1 MLAPAYSC
9 YPILR
14 GKLADSLTDGL
25 RCARLEMEGY
35 KTVELVDPDDTPKN
49 VLIRAV
55 RGRYPS
61 EAKRAELHAA
71 YNATLKAFGISP
83 SLDRLINAD
92 RDR

>member
-1 MLAPAYSC
+1 
-9 YPILR
+9 
-14 GKLADSLTDGL
+14 
-25 RCARLEMEGY
+25 MEGY
-35 KTVELVDPDDTPKN
+35 KVQTVELVDPDDTPKN

-92 RDR
+92 RDRQRKTEKTRKDREE